1 MPPNPNV
8 VASNPEGTR
17 RWVDFAGRKG
27 FGMLKMSLRRPIAAV
42 LCCAALVCAVAVWG
56 DASPTLRAQPVP
68 ATAPAYTADGRL
80 ALPAYRKWVYLSSG
94 LDMSYLTGALRSVST
109 FGNVFVNPEAYDAFV
124 ANGTWPDK
132 TVLVLE
138 VRRAEQNASINRG
151 GRSQGDIVQTEV
163 HVKDS
168 ARFEGGWAFFA
179 FRDETTAAMIPRS
192 ANCYSCHQEHA
203 AVDTTFVQ
211 FYPTLLPIA
220 RAKNT
225 LTGHYLAEETKGQN

>member
-1 MPPNPNV
+1 MMSSRRL
-8 VASNPEGTR
+8 VAG
-17 RWVDFAGRKG
+17 
-27 FGMLKMSLRRPIAAV
+27 V
-42 LCCAALVCAVAVWG
+42 LCCAPLVCAFVVSG
-56 DASPTLRAQPVP
+56 VVSLPLRAQPVA
-68 ATAPAYTADGRL
+68 ATAPAYTPDGRL
-80 ALPAYRKWVYLSSG
+80 DFPTAYRKWVYLSSG
-94 LDMSYLTGALRSVST
+94 LDMSYLPNALRSLST

-151 GRSQGDIVQTEV
+151 GRSQGEIVQTEV
-163 HVKDS
+163 HVKDT

-179 FRDETTAAMIPRS
+179 FRGETTAVMIPRT
-192 ANCYSCHQEHA
+192 ANCYSCHQENG

-211 FYPTLLPIA
+211 FYPSLLPIA

-225 LTGHYLAEETKGQN
+225 LTGRYLTEETSGRK